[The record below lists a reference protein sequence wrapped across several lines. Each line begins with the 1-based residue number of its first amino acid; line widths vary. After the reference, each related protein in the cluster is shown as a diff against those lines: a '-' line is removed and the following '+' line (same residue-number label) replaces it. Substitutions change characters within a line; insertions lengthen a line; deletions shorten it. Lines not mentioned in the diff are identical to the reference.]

1 MKINPNDYPSV
12 VTRRKALDQE
22 WEFGTA
28 LPIYLNKVEYDLDR
42 SCDARDYFIGVL
54 TYQAEGNEMVLED
67 GYQGFTGY
75 DNDMPDPEYRITID
89 GTRTIGIVEAVGSN
103 TYTPGTDVNITIT
116 DDSGSDA
123 LWSNSAAITIKGFT
137 SSDFTGTAVV
147 SKTFTL
153 SNNAA
158 SGVISMPDSAS
169 GEIYLLATTSDSIIN
184 EVYLKEEG
192 GDTGVTASD
201 VIANLDTVQ
210 DYYDP
215 DDATAD
221 ITVTITPLSGITL
234 SDYNATITVIESGTL
249 NTFAVQTAATLP
261 SSVTFSLD
269 DMSLYAA
276 DYDFQNSLEV
286 SIVITGQ

>member
-12 VTRRKALDQE
+12 ATRLKALDKE

-28 LPIYLNKVEYDLDR
+28 LPIYLNKIEYDLDR

-54 TYQAEGNEMVLED
+54 TYQAEDNEMVLED

-103 TYTPGTDVNITIT
+103 TYTPGTNVNITIT
-116 DDSGSDA
+116 DDSGSEA
-123 LWSNSAAITIKGFT
+123 LWSNSAVIVIRGYTA
-137 SSDFTGTAVV
+137 SDFSGSPVV
-147 SKTFTL
+147 TKSFQL

-158 SGVISMPDSAS
+158 SGTIAMPASAT
-169 GEIYLLATTSDSIIN
+169 GEIYLLATTNNSIIN
-184 EVYLKEEG
+184 EVYLKEDG
-192 GDTGVTASD
+192 GDPGVSASD
-201 VIANLDTVQ
+201 VIANLLTVQ

-215 DDATAD
+215 DDGTAD
-221 ITVTITPLSGITL
+221 ITLTITPLSGVTL
-234 SDYNATITVIESGTL
+234 SDYNATITVNEKTTL
-249 NTFAVQTAATLP
+249 NTHTIQTAATLP
-261 SSVTFSLD
+261 SSITFSLD

-276 DYDFQNSLEV
+276 DYDFQNALEV
-286 SIVITGQ
+286 LISITGQ